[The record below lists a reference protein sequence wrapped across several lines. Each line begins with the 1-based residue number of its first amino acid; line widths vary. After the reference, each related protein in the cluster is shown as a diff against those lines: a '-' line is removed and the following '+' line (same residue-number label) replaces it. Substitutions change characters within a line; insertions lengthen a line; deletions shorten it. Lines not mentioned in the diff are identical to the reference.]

1 MKKLFFIPLLCLI
14 GMVSVEAQQ
23 KDRLK
28 PVEIDGQILTQLIT
42 PEGDTIL
49 LATLDDVTL
58 TSPRSFESREDY
70 LKYMKYRRYAVVVF
84 PYAREAIRIFR
95 ETERATQELNKRKSK
110 RYIRQLQ
117 KELKEEFEDKLKQLT
132 RTQGYILVKMIEKE
146 LDTPMYDLVKDLRNG
161 LTASYWNTFSSFY
174 GYSLKDGYI
183 EGEDPILD
191 TVLQDFD
198 ISYDL

>member
-1 MKKLFFIPLLCLI
+1 
-14 GMVSVEAQQ
+14 
-23 KDRLK
+23 
-28 PVEIDGQILTQLIT
+28 LIT

-49 LATLDDVTL
+49 LATLDDITL

-110 RYIRQLQ
+110 RYIRKLQ

-191 TVLQDFD
+191 SVLQDFD